1 MSETKNS
8 ILSLRS
14 VLLGVVLGVSSV
26 ALVNCKDVQEGDG
39 HHHKPKPPV
48 NWNVLQKDIGYE
60 DPVSFA
66 LAVGTTQSDK
76 PTPVVRRDQMLKGCT
91 IGKDCDQ
98 RLEKK
103 LVNVEPNSE
112 ITLKSYILDDH
123 NQKSSNIPVLFS
135 EAHADNHV
143 CVFIIG
149 NKLYRFPTPCPVLQ

>member
-1 MSETKNS
+1 M
-8 ILSLRS
+8 
-14 VLLGVVLGVSSV
+14 LGVVLGVSSV

-76 PTPVVRRDQMLKGCT
+76 PTPVVRGQQMLKGCT

-103 LVNVEPNSE
+103 LVNMEPNTE
-112 ITLKSYILDDH
+112 VTLKSYILDEH
-123 NQKSSNIPVLFS
+123 KHKVSTVPQIFT
-135 EAHADNHV
+135 EANANHHV
-143 CVFIIG
+143 CIILIG
-149 NKLYRFPTPCPVLQ
+149 NNLYRFPTPCPNF